1 MKLKSSSFINVILI
15 IQFVIF
21 SSHVNAYTNCEKDL
35 PSVSLTK
42 DDALAR
48 LLQCNRD
55 IVDAKRAFIANET
68 GLITAGETQNPILTL
83 GIGELNPK
91 LGIGPGSVFD
101 KTIDSS
107 IRYEQLIERGGKRDL
122 RIKSSQSLIAGSQQD
137 ILEAQRLQSTQ
148 LFKAMVDLAA
158 AHQKID
164 LLSEVVSLY
173 QDTLQANNIR
183 TKKGDLP
190 RLDAERQII
199 DFNHAQIDFQQALAD
214 KKIAQLALANLLAWE
229 KQAELIQVDDA
240 ILNVISLQNDE
251 FNTDARSD
259 VKAAKRRVEATTSLR
274 ELAQAQQ
281 KVDITASVQ
290 YDHWPTSPS
299 NTTGTGDTIGFTVSV
314 PLQINHRYEGEIA
327 RANSDFEAA
336 NEVLER
342 VQANAKADWFRF
354 NADVTSADN
363 KLKILQNDQ
372 MPRAENVAK
381 TVELGYKKGALSLID
396 LLDARRMLRQTRL
409 DLLEARANLAR
420 SVLILN
426 QAIVANKI

>member
-68 GLITAGETQNPILTL
+68 GLITASETQNPILTL

-158 AHQKID
+158 AHQKIG

-183 TKKGDLP
+183 TQKGDLP

-426 QAIVANKI
+426 QAIAANKI

>member
-148 LFKAMVDLAA
+148 LLKAMVDLAA

-199 DFNHAQIDFQQALAD
+199 DFNHAQIDFRQAQAD

-342 VQANAKADWFRF
+342 AQANAKADWFRF

-409 DLLEARANLAR
+409 DLLGARANLAR

>member
-148 LFKAMVDLAA
+148 LFKAMVDLAV
-158 AHQKID
+158 AHQKIG

-183 TKKGDLP
+183 TQKGDLP

-229 KQAELIQVDDA
+229 KQAQLIQVDDA

-342 VQANAKADWFRF
+342 AQANAKADWFRF

>member
-83 GIGELNPK
+83 GIGEFNPK

-158 AHQKID
+158 AHQKIG

-183 TKKGDLP
+183 TQKGDLP

-342 VQANAKADWFRF
+342 AQANAKADWFRF

>member
-1 MKLKSSSFINVILI
+1 MKLKSCSFINAIFI
-15 IQFVIF
+15 IPFIIF
-21 SSHVNAYTNCEKDL
+21 SSQVYAYTGCEKDF
-35 PSVSLTK
+35 PSISLTK
-42 DDALAR
+42 DSALVR

-55 IVDAKRAFIANET
+55 ILDAKRTLIANES
-68 GLITAGETQNPILTL
+68 GLIIAGETQNPILTL
-83 GIGELNPK
+83 GVGELNPK
-91 LGIGPGSVFD
+91 LGIGSGSVFD

-122 RIKSSQSLIAGSQQD
+122 RIKSSRSLIAGSQQD
-137 ILEAQRLQSTQ
+137 IIEVQRLQSIQ
-148 LFKAMVDLAA
+148 LFNAMVDLSA
-158 AHQKID
+158 AHQKIN

-183 TKKGDLP
+183 TQKGDLP

-199 DFNHAQIDFQQALAD
+199 DFNHAQIEFRQAQANE
-214 KKIAQLALANLLAWE
+214 KIAQLALASLLAWE

-240 ILNVISLQNDE
+240 ILNVSSLQNEE

-259 VKAAKRRVEATTSLR
+259 VKAAKRRIEATTSLR

-327 RANSDFEAA
+327 RANSDAEAA
-336 NEVLER
+336 NEALER
-342 VQANAKADWFRF
+342 AHANAKADWFRY
-354 NADVTSADN
+354 NADVNSADN

-381 TVELGYKKGALSLID
+381 TIELGYKKGALSLID

-426 QAIVANKI
+426 QAIATNKI

>member
-21 SSHVNAYTNCEKDL
+21 SSQVYAYPGCEKDL
-35 PSVSLTK
+35 PSISLTK
-42 DDALAR
+42 DSALAR

-55 IVDAKRAFIANET
+55 ILDAKRTLVVNET

-83 GIGELNPK
+83 GVGELNPK
-91 LGIGPGSVFD
+91 LGIGSGSVFD

-137 ILEAQRLQSTQ
+137 VIEVQRLQSIQ
-148 LFKAMVDLAA
+148 LFNAMVDLAA
-158 AHQKID
+158 AHQKKD

-183 TKKGDLP
+183 TQKGDLP

-199 DFNHAQIDFQQALAD
+199 DFNHAQIEFLQAQANE
-214 KKIAQLALANLLAWE
+214 KIAQLALASLLAWE

-240 ILNVISLQNDE
+240 ILNVSSLQNEE

-259 VKAAKRRVEATTSLR
+259 VKAAKRRIEATTSLR

-290 YDHWPTSPS
+290 YDHWPTSAS

-327 RANSDFEAA
+327 RANSDAEAA
-336 NEVLER
+336 NEALER
-342 VQANAKADWFRF
+342 AHANAKADWFRY
-354 NADVTSADN
+354 NADVNSADN

-381 TVELGYKKGALSLID
+381 TIELGYKKGALSLID
-396 LLDARRMLRQTRL
+396 LLDARRLLRQTRL

-426 QAIVANKI
+426 QAIAANKI

>member
-83 GIGELNPK
+83 GIGEFNPK

-158 AHQKID
+158 AHQKIG

-183 TKKGDLP
+183 TQKGDLP

>member
-83 GIGELNPK
+83 GIGEFNPK

-148 LFKAMVDLAA
+148 LLKAMVDLAA

-183 TKKGDLP
+183 TQKGDLP

-327 RANSDFEAA
+327 RANSDAEAA
-336 NEVLER
+336 NEALER
-342 VQANAKADWFRF
+342 AQANAKADWFRF

-363 KLKILQNDQ
+363 KLKVLQNDQ